1 MSTAGER
8 IIKSA
13 KQALAFA
20 EGKNDQGCVVHIPED
35 IDVKRIRRKT
45 GLSQRRFAETYG
57 FKLRTL
63 QEWEQGRAA
72 PSGASRNF
80 LVVLDKEPE
89 AVERAFAKLA
99 AE

>member
-13 KQALAFA
+13 RQALAFA
-20 EGKNDQGCVVHIPED
+20 EGKENHGCVVHIPED
-35 IDVKRIRRKT
+35 IDVKRIREKT
-45 GLSQRRFAETYG
+45 GMSQKRFAETYG
-57 FKLRTL
+57 FNLRTL
-63 QEWEQGRAA
+63 QEWEQGRAT

-89 AVERAFAKLA
+89 AVERAFSKLA